1 MKSSKYSSLKFLIFI
16 FLFAG
21 CCQSKINIVGDDKDI
36 HGCIGSAG
44 YQWSDIRKE
53 CIRSF
58 ELPLQLLNPNKTN
71 FTSVLFSADNKQ
83 AEVFSKEGHFI
94 LELENSLL
102 YKYSKKGTV
111 FMLSNSNGKWEFS
124 DTEKHFIYN
133 QVK

>member
-21 CCQSKINIVGDDKDI
+21 CCHSKINIVGADKDI

-44 YQWSDIRKE
+44 YQWSEIRKE

-58 ELPLQLLNPNKTN
+58 ELPLQLLNSDKT
-71 FTSVLFSADNKQ
+71 FISSFLFSENKNQ

-94 LELENSLL
+94 LELINPLL
-102 YKYSKKGTV
+102 YKYSKKGKV
-111 FMLSNSNGKWEFS
+111 FILINVNGEWEFS
-124 DTEKHFIYN
+124 DAEKHFVYN